1 MIPAASKLAQLPC
14 ALWVPGPL
22 PEVNELID
30 ARAVG
35 GRNAGSS
42 KYGNNYSKIKK
53 QWTQDI
59 GMHAFAQQFDRVLPP
74 CAITFV
80 HFELDRR
87 RDPDG
92 FCFVACKLILDALV
106 KHKIMKNDG
115 WTHVL
120 DLRHHWDVRSPP
132 GIGVIV
138 IFDRVVWERKGA
150 LAVPA
155 PKPQRP
161 VLVGRYL

>member
-1 MIPAASKLAQLPC
+1 MIATPAPSKLATLPC

-35 GRNAGSS
+35 GRVQGSS
-42 KYGNNYSKIKK
+42 KYGNDYSKIKK

-59 GMHAFAQQFDRVLPP
+59 GYHAFGQSFNRALPP

-80 HFELDRR
+80 HHELDRR

-92 FCFVACKLILDALV
+92 FCFVACKLIFDALV
-106 KHKIMKNDG
+106 KHRIMQNDG

-120 DLRHHWDVRSPP
+120 DLRHHWDVRPRA
-132 GIGVIV
+132 GVIA
-138 IFDRVVWERKGA
+138 IFDHAVWERPAALKLEPPKKQGA
-150 LAVPA
+150 R
-155 PKPQRP
+155 QECRP
-161 VLVGRYL
+161 